1 MFLLDT
7 NVISEL
13 RRRRKTHPQV
23 HTWARS
29 VPIEQLFLSVVTV
42 MEIEQGILL
51 LDRRDSLQAGV
62 LKRWLSTLLL
72 PRFEGRILPFDLA
85 AAFHCA
91 TLHVPDPKPDRDSMI
106 AATASIHG
114 LTIVTR
120 NTKDFEN
127 CGVAT
132 LNPWLAPA

>member
-7 NVISEL
+7 NVVSEL
-13 RRRRKTHPQV
+13 RRPPKADPNV
-23 HTWARS
+23 LSWAAG
-29 VPIEQLFLSVVTV
+29 VPVEQHFLSVVTI

-51 LDRRDSLQAGV
+51 LGRRDGAQAAV
-62 LKRWLSTLLL
+62 LKRWLNALL

-91 TLHVPDPKPDRDSMI
+91 TLHVPDPRPGRDSMI
-106 AATASIHG
+106 AATASVHG
-114 LTIVTR
+114 LTVVTR
-120 NTKDFEN
+120 NTKDFAD

-132 LNPWLAPA
+132 LDPWLAPG